1 MAKMKVFTKNQKGKI
16 EFTEKELESLLNEI
30 YNDGYNDGK
39 SRTYTWTSPYNPYTP
54 YYYNTHNTTATPSK
68 LEDQITWKTIT
79 PDKEGYITT
88 TTGGY
93 TAPSNECVNLKSP
106 LKVTYNTEGECLNDR

>member
-39 SRTYTWTSPYNPYTP
+39 SYTYTWTSPYNPNYYGITTTP
-54 YYYNTHNTTATPSK
+54 LK
-68 LEDQITWKTIT
+68 REDQITW
-79 PDKEGYITT
+79 TT
-88 TTGGY
+88 TSTDQ
-93 TAPSNECVNLKSP
+93 NE
-106 LKVTYNTEGECLNDR
+106 